1 MAGIKTSLTH
11 PPRIAEVIPVTGRGR
26 IGITFCPGKKGESL
40 YGGYW
45 DRDLGAD
52 LRAIRDWGAAAL
64 VSLIETHEMELLQ
77 VPHLGERAKALGLNW
92 YHLPIVD
99 VSVPGDQFE
108 EDWEMAGAEL
118 RKTL

>member
-1 MAGIKTSLTH
+1 
-11 PPRIAEVIPVTGRGR
+11 
-26 IGITFCPGKKGESL
+26 
-40 YGGYW
+40 
-45 DRDLGAD
+45 
-52 LRAIRDWGAAAL
+52 
-64 VSLIETHEMELLQ
+64 MELLQ

-92 YHLPIVD
+92 YHLPIVG